1 MLKIILKPQLHKIL
15 ITAFAVCILF
25 GSRAHAAS
33 MVPYTTFTYDK
44 DGWALES
51 PDAFEPAAEYDGRS
65 LGITSLADASDIFVD
80 KRNRI
85 YIADTG
91 NSRVVILDES
101 FKKITDF
108 SMFINPELMGAEMP
122 DGSVN
127 EYGID
132 RLNGVTGLF
141 VTEDDRLFV
150 ADTQNSRIVEFDAD
164 YNYVRSLP
172 APQSDILGP
181 DYSFKPKS
189 LVIDSANRMYIMNE
203 NENQGILE
211 LNENGDFIGYFGAQS
226 VQRTVFDW
234 LRTLFMTD
242 EQKMRIAKI
251 IPRVYSNISIDNEDF
266 IWLTSN
272 SGDVYTRLAYMESKA
287 KENATVKRMNPNG
300 NDVLLRNGNFAPG
313 GDLWEASSIVDV
325 TVKEN
330 GIYTV
335 LDDTYNRLFT
345 YNSNGDLL
353 YAFGGTGSQDGVFKL
368 ASGIAYL
375 GDDLLVLDKEDDTVF
390 LYKRT
395 EYGALLERAILA
407 DKNRDFEESIACW
420 SQVLKENKNYDL
432 AYQGMAKN
440 YLRNKN
446 YEEALK
452 NYLIIDDKQ
461 GYSKAFRYARSQYVK
476 EHFLPVILV
485 PALLIFLWIMFT
497 KWVKKENRKLYP
509 VGTRHTLKSELLYA
523 MRVIY
528 HPFDGFWEIK
538 REKRG
543 SVRSATILVILLILT
558 FIYKSMGTGF
568 LFRTVDVEYINVVN
582 DILNVLIPLVL
593 WCAASWG
600 LTTLMN
606 GEGSMKDIY
615 IMTGYSLTPMI
626 LLNIPVIIASNF
638 LVLEEVQ
645 FMSFFVSLAYVW
657 AVGLIFFGSM
667 VIHDY
672 HFNKNLITMI
682 LSIVGMG
689 IILFLALLFITL
701 SQRIW
706 EFLAGIYE
714 EIILHL

>member
-1 MLKIILKPQLHKIL
+1 MLKIIRKTQIHKMI
-15 ITAFAVCILF
+15 FAALAISML
-25 GSRAHAAS
+25 SANHAYASS
-33 MVPYTTFTYDK
+33 MVPYTTYTYDK

-51 PDAFEPAAEYDGRS
+51 PHAFEPAQEYDGRA

-91 NSRVVILDES
+91 NSRVVILDEN

-108 SMFINPELMGAEMP
+108 AMFINPELIGEEMP
-122 DGSVN
+122 DGTVN
-127 EYGID
+127 EFGID
-132 RLNGVTGLF
+132 RFNGVNGLF
-141 VTEDDRLFV
+141 VTDDNRLFV

-164 YNYVRSLP
+164 YNFVHVYL

-181 DYSFKPKS
+181 NYTFKPKS

-211 LNENGDFIGYFGAQS
+211 LNDKGEFIGYFGAQS
-226 VQRTVFDW
+226 VHRTVFDW

-242 EQKMRIAKI
+242 AQKLRIAKI
-251 IPRVYSNISIDNEDF
+251 IPRVYNNISIDNEDF

-272 SGDVYTRLAYMESKA
+272 SGDVYARLAYLTSKA
-287 KENATVKRMNPNG
+287 KEDATVKRMNPNG
-300 NDVLLRNGNFAPG
+300 NDVLVRNGNWAPG

-325 TVKEN
+325 AVKDN
-330 GIYTV
+330 GIYSV
-335 LDDTYNRLFT
+335 LDDAYNRIYT
-345 YNSNGDLL
+345 YDSNGDLL

-368 ASGIAYL
+368 ASGLAYL
-375 GDDLLVLDKEDDTVF
+375 GDNLLVLDKEDDTILLF
-390 LYKRT
+390 KRT
-395 EYGALLERAILA
+395 EYGALLENAIMA
-407 DKNRDFEESIACW
+407 DKNRDYGQSIACW
-420 SQVLKENKNYDL
+420 SEVLKENRNYDL
-432 AYQGMAKN
+432 AYQGLAKN
-440 YLRNKN
+440 YLRNGN

-452 NYLIIDDKQ
+452 NFKIIDDKK
-461 GYSKAFRYARSQYVK
+461 GYSNAFRYARSRYVK
-476 EHFLPVILV
+476 DHFLPVILV
-485 PALLIFLWIMFT
+485 PTVLIALWLLFT
-497 KWVKKENRKLYP
+497 KWVKKENKKLYP
-509 VGTRHTLKSELLYA
+509 VGTKHTLKEELLYA

-528 HPFDGFWEIK
+528 HPFDGFWELK
-538 REKRG
+538 RENRG
-543 SVRSATILVILLILT
+543 SIRSATVIIILLILT
-558 FIYKSMGTGF
+558 FIYKSMGTGY
-568 LFRTVDVEYINVVN
+568 LFRTVDIEDVNVLN

-593 WCAASWG
+593 WCLASWG
-600 LTTLMN
+600 LTTLMS

-615 IMTGYSLTPMI
+615 IMTSYSLTPMI

-657 AVGLIFFGSM
+657 AIGLIFFGSM

-672 HFNKNLITMI
+672 HFNKNLLTVV

-689 IILFLALLFITL
+689 VMLFLALLFITL

-706 EFLAGIYE
+706 EFLAGIYD
-714 EIILHL
+714 EIILRL